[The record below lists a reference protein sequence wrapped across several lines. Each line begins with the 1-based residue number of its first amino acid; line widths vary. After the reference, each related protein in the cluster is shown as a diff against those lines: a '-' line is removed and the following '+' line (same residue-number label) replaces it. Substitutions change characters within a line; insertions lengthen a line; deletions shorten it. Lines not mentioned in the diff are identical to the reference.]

1 MSGKE
6 LATMS
11 QLYET
16 WDFEALRALQ
26 HKQAEWSK
34 EQAELDAERV
44 RLNDK
49 LEDVLNLSK
58 DETRKQLAL
67 LEERVRDLAR
77 EQLEFV
83 KSTSLVKYVSNTENR
98 EISLSDS
105 ILEQLPLAKEFA
117 YRIDRIFPVK
127 VGIVLQK
134 FSGKTGN
141 FSQKIG
147 KIADRLIFVGPR
159 GQYLGEVGKETRK
172 NVLAK
177 FFCFPQRNFPE
188 TAMDAFLKLPSLKV
202 KQIRY
207 LLRIEREFSRIT
219 VTLYVLP
226 SEYKCWSEFFT
237 VAYEVETKRIEEANR
252 EKREAALK
260 LLQPSES

>member
-1 MSGKE
+1 
-6 LATMS
+6 MS

-16 WDFEALRALQ
+16 WDFDAMRELQ
-26 HKQAEWSK
+26 HKQAEWSQ
-34 EQAELDAERV
+34 EQADLDAERV

-58 DETRKQLAL
+58 EETRKQLAV
-67 LEERVRDLAR
+67 LEDRVLALQK
-77 EQLEFV
+77 EQLEV
-83 KSTSLVKYVSNTENR
+83 VRTTSVVKYEPNKENR

-105 ILEQLPLAKEFA
+105 AIERLPLIKELA
-117 YRIDRIFPVK
+117 YRIDEIVPAW
-127 VGIVLQK
+127 VGIVLHK